1 MMRPRLC
8 WLRRS
13 CAILF
18 ALQLILTAPLVA
30 AESEAPPEYPN
41 HRQLRVWR
49 DAAGEYPVETPADW
63 AKRRAHILLG
73 MQQAMGKLPDRTQL
87 APLDVKVTD
96 ELKGPG
102 FTRYTLSFAAE
113 ANDRVPCY
121 LYPPANLKGKLEP
134 AMFAQPQTTVT

>member
-49 DAAGEYPVETPADW
+49 DAAGEHPVETPADW
-63 AKRRAHILLG
+63 AKRRAHILEGQLIAISSLDEVIAICR
-73 MQQAMGKLPDRTQL
+73 QAPSRAGNRLVGASSYRRP
-87 APLDVKVTD
+87 
-96 ELKGPG
+96 
-102 FTRYTLSFAAE
+102 S
-113 ANDRVPCY
+113 
-121 LYPPANLKGKLEP
+121 PP
-134 AMFAQPQTTVT
+134 